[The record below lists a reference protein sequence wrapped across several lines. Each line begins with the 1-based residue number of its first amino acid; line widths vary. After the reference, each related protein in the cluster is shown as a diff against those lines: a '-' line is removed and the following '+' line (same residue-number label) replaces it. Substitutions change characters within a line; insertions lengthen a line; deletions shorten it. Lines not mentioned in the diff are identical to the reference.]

1 MMQFDEIAWKALDVL
16 PEPLFILSRAGEV
29 QHANMIA
36 RKHFSISHSP
46 RLFSEL
52 AVSGGEITDRS
63 IVLWLRNGAF
73 VQGLMSIVDRNGKIY
88 SCTGTRLNQKSG
100 PPMILV
106 RAQVKAESNKRFSA
120 LTQRILELNGEIAR
134 RNKMEAELYH
144 EKERLE
150 VTLHSIGD
158 AVITTDQSAK
168 VSFMNPVAESLT
180 GWTEA
185 EAVGKPLDAVFRIIN
200 EHTREPVENPVHKV
214 LRDGTQQTLA
224 EHTVLINRDG
234 SEFTVEDSAAPIRTH
249 DGKLQGVIMVF
260 HDVTE
265 AHKLHAEISYQATH
279 DSLTGL
285 LNREAF
291 EKKLR
296 DLLIAP
302 DYTGRCH
309 SLLFLDLDQFKV
321 INDTSGHVAGD
332 ALLRTLAT
340 VMARQLRSSDTL
352 ARLGGDEFAVL
363 LQDCPPD
370 VACEIANELRQ
381 VVSDF
386 SFAWENRPYNL
397 GVSIG
402 QINFSDHRYT
412 VVELLKA
419 ADSACFMAKDAGRNR
434 IHVCT
439 DDDQELSNHQN
450 QMEWVV
456 KLEEALNEDRFVL
469 FYQPVFPVKSAA
481 SLPCSQHRKHIEIL
495 LRLSERDGR
504 TVAPGV
510 FIPAAERYNLMERVD
525 EWVLRSAIKLL
536 SEPEF
541 SDIKTCAINL
551 SAASIT
557 NSGIVSLISGLVSE
571 NNLDPGRLCFEIT
584 ETAAISNLNRAA
596 QIMESLK
603 KLGCRFALDDF
614 GSGMASFS
622 YLKYLPVDF
631 LKIDGA
637 FVRDMVN
644 DPVDRAMV
652 KAINDV
658 GQALGIATIAEF
670 VENDDIIGELKEI
683 GVGYAQGFGLAK
695 PEALRANPLNSQQAQ
710 SCSGNP
716 PIFNGVQK

>member
-1 MMQFDEIAWKALDVL
+1 MLFDEPAWRALDVL
-16 PEPLFILSRAGEV
+16 PEPLFILSRTGEILR
-29 QHANMIA
+29 ANTSA
-36 RKHFSISHSP
+36 RKRFSISDTP

-52 AVSGGEITDRS
+52 TVFDGDVFDSS
-63 IVLWLRNGAF
+63 LPLWLRNGTF
-73 VQGLMSIVDRNGKIY
+73 VHGLISVVDRRGEIY
-88 SCTGTRLNQKSG
+88 SCIGIRLNIQAG

-106 RAQVKAESNKRFSA
+106 RAQKKAESNKQFSA
-120 LTQRILELNGEIAR
+120 LTQRISELNGEISR
-134 RNKMEAELYH
+134 RKKLETELYQ

-150 VTLHSIGD
+150 VTLQSIGD
-158 AVITTDQSAK
+158 AVITTDRNAQ

-185 EAVGKPLDAVFRIIN
+185 EAVGQPLDAVFRIVN
-200 EHTREPVENPVHKV
+200 EHTREPIENPVHKV
-214 LRDGTQQTLA
+214 LREGTQQVLA
-224 EHTVLINRDG
+224 EHTVLINRNG
-234 SEFTVEDSAAPIRTH
+234 AEFTVEDSAAPIRTR

-265 AHKLHAEISYQATH
+265 AHKLHAKISYQATH
-279 DSLTGL
+279 DRLTGL

-291 EKKLR
+291 EKKLH

-302 DYTGRCH
+302 DYTGRSH

-332 ALLRTLAT
+332 ALLRTLGT
-340 VMARQLRSSDTL
+340 VLARQLRSSDTL

-363 LQDCPPD
+363 LQDCPTKI
-370 VACEIANELRQ
+370 ACGIANELRQ

-386 SFAWENRPYNL
+386 SFTWENRPYNL

-402 QINFSDHRYT
+402 QINFSDDRYT

-419 ADSACFMAKDAGRNR
+419 ADAACFMAKDAGRNR
-434 IHVCT
+434 IHICT
-439 DDDQELSNHQN
+439 HDDQELSNRQN

-456 KLEEALNEDRFVL
+456 KIKEALNEDRFVL
-469 FYQPVFPVKSAA
+469 FYQPVFPVKGAA
-481 SLPCSQHRKHIEIL
+481 GLPCSQHRKHIEIL

-541 SDIKTCAINL
+541 SDIETCAINL
-551 SAASIT
+551 SAASVT

-584 ETAAISNLNRAA
+584 ETAAISNLDQAT
-596 QIMESLK
+596 QIIESLRK
-603 KLGCRFALDDF
+603 IGCRFALDDF

-637 FVRDMVN
+637 FVRDMVS

-658 GQALGIATIAEF
+658 GQVLGIATIAEF
-670 VENDDIIGELKEI
+670 VENDEIVTELDRI
-683 GVGYAQGFGLAK
+683 GVNYAQGFGLAK
-695 PEALRANPLNSQQAQ
+695 PEALRASPQTQEKAEVVLSPTPL
-710 SCSGNP
+710 P
-716 PIFNGVQK
+716 